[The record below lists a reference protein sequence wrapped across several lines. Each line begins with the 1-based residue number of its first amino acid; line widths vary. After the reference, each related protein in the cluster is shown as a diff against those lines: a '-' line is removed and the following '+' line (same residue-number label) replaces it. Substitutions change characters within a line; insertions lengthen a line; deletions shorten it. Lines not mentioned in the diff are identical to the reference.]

1 AGPDGQLPFAI
12 VGTESLKA
20 ITYVPPIASAQVKS
34 AVMLAGLNAEG
45 TTIVEEARQTR
56 DHTERMLRG
65 FGVEVGTERIG
76 TEGVR
81 VSLAGGQMLSAID
94 AAIPGDPSSAA
105 FLVAAGIL
113 SPQGDVMVEGVMSNL
128 T

>member
-1 AGPDGQLPFAI
+1 LMMGLVSGYPINVEMTGDESLRSRPMNRILKPLRLMRGLDTAGPDGQLPFAI

-65 FGVEVGTERIG
+65 FGV
-76 TEGVR
+76 
-81 VSLAGGQMLSAID
+81 
-94 AAIPGDPSSAA
+94 
-105 FLVAAGIL
+105 
-113 SPQGDVMVEGVMSNL
+113 
-128 T
+128 